1 MSRTNTAW
9 SPLKRGLIVF
19 RCHRS
24 PSKDDLQGGLIIA
37 IRNPEALWLSGY
49 EDRII
54 YDCRPGGVNRLGVL
68 AEQWLA
74 SALAAAAE
82 EGDAPYLRK
91 TRSRSP
97 LRPAQSWLPDQRP
110 SRFAASTLANLSLTP
125 LSAAVG

>member
-1 MSRTNTAW
+1 MSVEHGKTEVIGLTEPPQEESLLPKTNTAW

-54 YDCRPGGVNRLGVL
+54 YDCRPDGVNRLGVL
-68 AEQWLA
+68 AEQWLE
-74 SALAAAAE
+74 SALAAAAK
-82 EGDAPYLRK
+82 EGGSVPQGGAIEI
-91 TRSRSP
+91 T
-97 LRPAQSWLPDQRP
+97 PATETDLV
-110 SRFAASTLANLSLTP
+110 A
-125 LSAAVG
+125 